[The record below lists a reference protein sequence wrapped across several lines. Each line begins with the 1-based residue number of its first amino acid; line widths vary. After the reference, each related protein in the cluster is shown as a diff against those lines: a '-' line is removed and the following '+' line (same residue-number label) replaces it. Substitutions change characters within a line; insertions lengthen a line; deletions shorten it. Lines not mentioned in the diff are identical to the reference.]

1 MDKVGQMS
9 YFPFFI
15 DLEGK
20 EGLVIG
26 GGSVALRKVEKLLP
40 YGPQPPVIAP
50 EILPEIKKYEG
61 ISCMEIPF
69 TASALEGKSFVIAAS
84 DHMQVNHEAAHLCR
98 ERGILVNV
106 VDDKEACTFLFP
118 ALVKRGELSVGIS
131 TGGASPSAAVYVKEQ
146 IDRLL
151 PEDFGEIRDELAALR
166 PLVMEKAAKDRGA
179 IFQKLF
185 EHRLKAGVPLE
196 EEVLRRILE
205 GEEG

>member
-1 MDKVGQMS
+1 MS

-40 YGPQPPVIAP
+40 YGPKLTVIAP
-50 EILPEIKKYEG
+50 EILPEIKKYKG

-69 TASALEGKSFVIAAS
+69 TASALEGKNFVIAAS
-84 DHMQVNHEAAHLCR
+84 DHARVNHEAARLCR

-106 VDDKEACTFLFP
+106 VDDKAECSFLFP

-131 TGGASPSAAVYVKEQ
+131 TGGASPSAAVYVKER
-146 IDRLL
+146 IDELL
-151 PEDFGEIRDELAALR
+151 PEDFGEILNELAALR

-179 IFQKLF
+179 IFKKLF
-185 EHRLKAGVPLE
+185 EHRLNTGVPLE

>member
-1 MDKVGQMS
+1 MS

-40 YGPQPPVIAP
+40 YGPKLTVIAP
-50 EILPEIKKYEG
+50 EILPKIKKYEG

-84 DHMQVNHEAAHLCR
+84 DHARVNHEAARLCR

-106 VDDKEACTFLFP
+106 VDDKAECSFLFP

-146 IDRLL
+146 IDELL
-151 PEDFGEIRDELAALR
+151 PEDFGEILDELAALR

-185 EHRLKAGVPLE
+185 EHRLNTGVPLE

>member
-1 MDKVGQMS
+1 MS

-15 DLEGK
+15 ELEGK

-40 YGPQPPVIAP
+40 YGAKLTVIAP
-50 EILPEIKKYEG
+50 EILPEIKKYSG

-69 TASALEGKSFVIAAS
+69 TDSALEGKSFVIAAC
-84 DHMQVNHEAAHLCR
+84 DDARVNHEAARLCR

-106 VDDKEACTFLFP
+106 VDDKAECSFLFP

-146 IDRLL
+146 IDSLL
-151 PEDFGEIRDELAALR
+151 PEDFGEILDELAALR
-166 PLVMEKAAKDRGA
+166 PLVMEKAAKDRGV
-179 IFQKLF
+179 IFKALF
-185 EHRLKAGVPLE
+185 EHRLQAGAPLG

-205 GEEG
+205 GEER

>member
-1 MDKVGQMS
+1 MS

-40 YGPQPPVIAP
+40 YGPKLTVIAP

-61 ISCMEIPF
+61 ISYMEIPF

-84 DHMQVNHEAAHLCR
+84 DHVRVNHEAARLCR

-146 IDRLL
+146 IDQLL
-151 PEDFGEIRDELAALR
+151 PEDFGEILDELAALR

-185 EHRLKAGVPLE
+185 EHRLNTGVPLE

-205 GEEG
+205 GEEE

>member
-1 MDKVGQMS
+1 MS

-40 YGPQPPVIAP
+40 YGPKLTVIAP
-50 EILPEIKKYEG
+50 EILPEIKKHEG

-69 TASALEGKSFVIAAS
+69 TASALEGKNFVIATS
-84 DHMQVNHEAAHLCR
+84 DHARVNHEAARLCR

-146 IDRLL
+146 IDQLL
-151 PEDFGEIRDELAALR
+151 AEDFGEILDELAALR

-185 EHRLKAGVPLE
+185 EHRLNTGVPLE